1 MLGFNSYA
9 ESPYAVIGG
18 GLAVNA
24 FLTGGAPGTSSAG
37 TLTGKGIANT
47 NSPSV
52 SNTISL
58 GSIKVNIDKELT
70 GVIASTTLNPDVF
83 PDIEEDLVGV
93 GVTITLGT
101 IEVQVTESINPSVSA
116 TSAVGTVTS
125 TGKANITPA
134 SASATMDLG
143 ILASGQSNIS
153 VSGVS
158 ASYSFNKPTQ
168 TAIQK
173 AYSATDYVQAH
184 VVTIHT
190 TIKNKIV
197 YVRN

>member
-24 FLTGGAPGTSSAG
+24 FLTGGAPSTSSAG
-37 TLTGKGIANT
+37 TLTGTGLANT
-47 NSPSV
+47 DSPSV
-52 SNTISL
+52 SGTISL
-58 GSIKVNIDKELT
+58 GSIKANIDKELT
-70 GVIASTTLNPDVF
+70 GVIATTTLNPDIF

-93 GVTITLGT
+93 GATLTLGT

-125 TGKANITPA
+125 TGKANTTL
-134 SASATMDLG
+134 SAAAATMNLG
-143 ILASGQSNIS
+143 ILASAQSNIT

-158 ASYSFNKPTQ
+158 ASYVFNKPTQ
-168 TAIQK
+168 TAVQK
-173 AYSATDYVQAH
+173 AYSATDYVQTH